1 MKMLPLGR
9 RLQSLWAGIVRAFQF
24 LFWLALAVTLYMCL
38 RKPIMIVEIS
48 DKTEHTATFAALTV
62 LAIAAYPRARLA
74 AQAFILSGF
83 GAMIEFIQPYFGRD
97 KDVKD
102 WIADT
107 IGILIALAIVWTMR
121 RFVPALRANT

>member
-1 MKMLPLGR
+1 MKALPLGR
-9 RLQSLWAGIVRAFQF
+9 RLQSLWVGIVRVFQF

-38 RKPIMIVEIS
+38 RKPVMIAEVS
-48 DKTEHTATFAALTV
+48 DKTEHAATFAALTV